1 MRTKTFNPKFT
12 SGIKIM
18 KSMDVHV
25 RENSV
30 VKLIIGSNCIR
41 MFCRSIIVVGTIMP
55 PTVTIKDARVLIHGS
70 LESVISHVK
79 WELCLQME
87 LKWIKSADL
96 HMWRL

>member
-1 MRTKTFNPKFT
+1 MVLKNYKLEIENQMRTKTFNPKFT

-79 WELCLQME
+79 
-87 LKWIKSADL
+87 
-96 HMWRL
+96 